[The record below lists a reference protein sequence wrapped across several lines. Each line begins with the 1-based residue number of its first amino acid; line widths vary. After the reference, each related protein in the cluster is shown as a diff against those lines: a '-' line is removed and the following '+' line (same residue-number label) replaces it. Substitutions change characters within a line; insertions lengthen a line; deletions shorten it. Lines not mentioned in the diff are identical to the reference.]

1 MPHQHALL
9 LNADYRPVKVIS
21 WERAISLILEDKADL
36 VIGYVGEF
44 IRSVALVFERPAVV
58 RLRRF
63 AELRARA
70 RFNRANV
77 LARDD
82 YTCVYCGLR
91 PLTRGKPDLVQ
102 LTLDHVVPRAQGRNG
117 RVFLPWAKK
126 SVPITCW
133 ENVITACYTCN
144 NRKADRTPAQAGLQ
158 LRVPPRAPSPMD
170 LLRMSLT
177 RVPVPREW
185 DDYIPEGWRG
195 YWTDEL
201 DES

>member
-21 WERAISLILEDKADL
+21 WERAITLILDEKAEL
-36 VIGYVGEF
+36 VLGYVGEV

-82 YTCVYCGLR
+82 YTCCYCGLR
-91 PLTRGKPDLVQ
+91 PTLRGKPDLVE
-102 LTLDHVVPRAQGRNG
+102 LTLDHVIPRAHARNH
-117 RVFLPWAKK
+117 RVWLPWSKK
-126 SVPITCW
+126 SVPVTCW
-133 ENVITACYTCN
+133 ENVITACYACN
-144 NRKADRTPAQAGLQ
+144 NRKADRTPAQAGLA
-158 LRVPPRAPSPMD
+158 LRVPPKAPTPMD

-177 RVPVPREW
+177 RVPIPREW
-185 DDYIPEGWRG
+185 DHYIPEGWG
-195 YWTDEL
+195 EYWTNEL